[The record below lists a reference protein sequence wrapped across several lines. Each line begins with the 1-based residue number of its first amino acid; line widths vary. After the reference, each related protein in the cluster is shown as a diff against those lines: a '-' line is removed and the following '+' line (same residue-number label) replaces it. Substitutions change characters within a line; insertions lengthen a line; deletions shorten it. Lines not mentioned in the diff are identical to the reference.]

1 MNKTNLLLLPGDGV
15 GPEIM
20 TEATKVIDALNSAG
34 LCNISI
40 DYADIGGIAIDN
52 HGTPF
57 PDETLNKCLEAQCIL
72 LGAVGTKKHENNE
85 NKLKPESGLLAL
97 RKSLDLYVNVRP
109 IFLFESLID
118 SSSLKPEL
126 LTNLD
131 IVIIRE
137 LIGDVYFGEPRGFKT
152 DSDNKIGFNTMS
164 YSTEEVEKIAD
175 YAFNLA
181 AKRSSKITSVDKAN
195 VLESSQVWRE
205 TVDALSLIHI

>member
-20 TEATKVIDALNSAG
+20 TEATKVIDALNSSG

-85 NKLKPESGLLAL
+85 NKLKPESG
-97 RKSLDLYVNVRP
+97 V
-109 IFLFESLID
+109 
-118 SSSLKPEL
+118 
-126 LTNLD
+126 TC
-131 IVIIRE
+131 
-137 LIGDVYFGEPRGFKT
+137 
-152 DSDNKIGFNTMS
+152 
-164 YSTEEVEKIAD
+164 
-175 YAFNLA
+175 
-181 AKRSSKITSVDKAN
+181 TS
-195 VLESSQVWRE
+195 
-205 TVDALSLIHI
+205 